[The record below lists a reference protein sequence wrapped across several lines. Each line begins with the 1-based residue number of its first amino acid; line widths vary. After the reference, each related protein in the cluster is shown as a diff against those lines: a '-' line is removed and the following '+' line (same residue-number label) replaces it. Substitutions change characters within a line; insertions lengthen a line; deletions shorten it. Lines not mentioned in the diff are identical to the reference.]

1 MQTNLHTASIIQN
14 YGEVC
19 KFPTTPVFKKA
30 RSFDSSSIRFYTT
43 SFNEKWGNL
52 FHCWDH
58 KKSDSGRLSGV
69 HGADMYK
76 PRLGHSYEKKEKTK
90 LLNLWNVPRGNGGIV
105 PSYFSKYFQFKR
117 HNIRNYDIRNK
128 DKLDNYRFRLES
140 TERPL
145 DFDPNFRHAM
155 GSSCKTPKK
164 SFMHFNGLIAFHSL
178 SELFNILETFSCFHR
193 TSLAKAELSSSLFW
207 REG

>member
-1 MQTNLHTASIIQN
+1 M
-14 YGEVC
+14 
-19 KFPTTPVFKKA
+19 
-30 RSFDSSSIRFYTT
+30 
-43 SFNEKWGNL
+43 
-52 FHCWDH
+52 
-58 KKSDSGRLSGV
+58 
-69 HGADMYK
+69 
-76 PRLGHSYEKKEKTK
+76 
-90 LLNLWNVPRGNGGIV
+90 PRGNGGIV

-164 SFMHFNGLIAFHSL
+164 SFMHLNGLIAFHSL